1 MAEPEY
7 PSDLPDE
14 PSAQRTPEFHAETFP
29 VLDSRDLFQGRR
41 EVLIDHQ
48 GSLYRLRLTRTG
60 KLILHK

>member
-1 MAEPEY
+1 MSDPEKSGEP
-7 PSDLPDE
+7 PSDPRN
-14 PSAQRTPEFHAETFP
+14 ATPPAHLVGSPPILNSGELLRGA
-29 VLDSRDLFQGRR
+29 R